1 MKRNINILQN
11 EIDYDIQRYSNRQFC
26 IHAGIK
32 VSPWEFGDDLNEIK
46 KYKKLYSMKVIG
58 KFHSSYNTVVTVTA
72 TATATA
78 TTWMNATCAHSQS
91 RSQSHSHTTMR
102 SSCLYHIHSI

>member
-26 IHAGIK
+26 IHANIK

-46 KYKKLYSMKVIG
+46 KYKNLYSIKVIG
-58 KFHSSYNTVVTVTA
+58 TFHSSHNTLVTVTV
-72 TATATA
+72 TA
-78 TTWMNATCAHSQS
+78 TTWMNATCAQS
-91 RSQSHSHTTMR
+91 HSHSHTTIMR

>member
-11 EIDYDIQRYSNRQFC
+11 EIDYDIQRYSNRQFS

-58 KFHSSYNTVVTVTA
+58 KFHSSHNTVVTV
-72 TATATA
+72 TATA
-78 TTWMNATCAHSQS
+78 TTWMNATCAQSHSH
-91 RSQSHSHTTMR
+91 SQSHSHTTMR